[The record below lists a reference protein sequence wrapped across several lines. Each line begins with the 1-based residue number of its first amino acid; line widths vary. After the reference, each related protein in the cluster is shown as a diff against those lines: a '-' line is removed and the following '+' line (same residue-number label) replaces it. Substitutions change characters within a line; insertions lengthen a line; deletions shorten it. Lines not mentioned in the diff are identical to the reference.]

1 MLLVAAALVFA
12 GCIGG
17 SGSDAP
23 AEPQGGAD
31 DGGTDTGS
39 SADDGGGSQDGAD
52 DGGASGDDGSSDGDD
67 DASDAPRTPDQAM
80 PGYGP
85 AETGED
91 WARYEIEG
99 TADFSISIY
108 ALRAEMDDT
117 MYNLTVRKDVERVE
131 AVLTWESEFSDLNL
145 HLVNDRG
152 QRVLSS
158 AHGMVATDP
167 VGSLPLITPNGT
179 TWEYLTWTTDQE
191 ATQPGEYNLEVSEWN
206 NWDPEAAAGNTPAS
220 DGLSYA
226 LTVWVSTTPTE
237 PANRPA

>member
-1 MLLVAAALVFA
+1 MLLVAAALVSA

-23 AEPQGGAD
+23 AQPQGGAD

-39 SADDGGGSQDGAD
+39 SPDDGGTQDGAD
-52 DGGASGDDGSSDGDD
+52 DGGASGDDGSSDGGDNATD
-67 DASDAPRTPDQAM
+67 GPRTPDQAM
-80 PGYGP
+80 PGYEP
-85 AETGED
+85 SETGED
-91 WARYEIEG
+91 WARYEIQG

-108 ALRAEMDDT
+108 ALRANLDDT

-131 AVLTWESEFSDLNL
+131 ALLTWESDLSDLNL

-152 QRVLSS
+152 ERMLSS

-179 TWEYLTWTTDQE
+179 TWEYLTWTTAQE
-191 ATQPGEYNLEVSEWN
+191 ATPPGDYNLEVSEWN
-206 NWDPEAAAGNTPAS
+206 NWDPQAAAGNTPAS
-220 DGLSYA
+220 DGLPYA
-226 LTVWVSTTPTE
+226 LVVWVYTTPTE